1 MQENSKKNGELSSP
15 WEGKEVDDLGWFK
28 RQANSLKIGDCQMRL
43 PWEGKEVDNLVDS
56 AEELVT
62 AEMRL

>member
-1 MQENSKKNGELSSP
+1 MPLPWEGKEVDNLVQDARKLQKNGELSSPSP
-15 WEGKEVDDLGWFK
+15 WEGKEVDD
-28 RQANSLKIGDCQMRL
+28 
-43 PWEGKEVDNLVDS
+43 LVDS